1 MAFRSRDQSEGLN
14 KLRRPDLVTV
24 RQANAMAKRAV
35 KGLLEANRRGR
46 FASLEHPW
54 ASYIWNLPEMEA
66 LYGGDWY
73 WPTFALCCHGGER
86 EEWLTV
92 VHNSASLHE
101 VLHKP
106 TCGGHTW
113 QVLGYDY
120 LDIENQDEFP
130 WAFCLVFLA
139 AVHDELTSRC
149 SEPFG
154 CKPLSVN
161 TLVHHQLKGATRGL
175 QDGAAVDW
183 AVTQTV
189 KFLDTMDTGNE
200 SQHLAWLL
208 RHAYHTG
215 CDVRLTDRGQDVVG
229 SRPGPYPA
237 FRWHWKDVLS
247 YKWKQPQLINVL
259 ELTAFLS
266 ELRRRSRDQTQHNR
280 RFFCIVDSL
289 VTFYVLGKGRSSSKR
304 LNRICRRVTAL
315 TLASGLIPVSLWTI
329 SKWNFSDGASRRFE
343 PA

>member
-1 MAFRSRDQSEGLN
+1 MA
-14 KLRRPDLVTV
+14 
-24 RQANAMAKRAV
+24 
-35 KGLLEANRRGR
+35 
-46 FASLEHPW
+46 
-54 ASYIWNLPEMEA
+54 
-66 LYGGDWY
+66 
-73 WPTFALCCHGGER
+73 HGGPQLR
-86 EEWLTV
+86 L
-92 VHNSASLHE
+92 AP
-101 VLHKP
+101 P
-106 TCGGHTW
+106 TCGGHTG

-120 LDIENQDEFP
+120 LDIENQDERP
-130 WAFCLVFLA
+130 WAFCLVFMEG
-139 AVHDELTSRC
+139 VHDELTSRY

-154 CKPLSVN
+154 RKPLTVN
-161 TLVHHQLKGATRGL
+161 SLVHHQLKGATRGL

-208 RHAYHTG
+208 RHTYHTG

-229 SRPGPYPA
+229 SRPGPCPA

-247 YKWKQPQLINVL
+247 YKWKQPQHINVL

-266 ELRRRSRDQTQHNR
+266 ELRRRSRDQTQHNC

-329 SKWNFSDGASRRFE
+329 SKWNFSEGASRRFE